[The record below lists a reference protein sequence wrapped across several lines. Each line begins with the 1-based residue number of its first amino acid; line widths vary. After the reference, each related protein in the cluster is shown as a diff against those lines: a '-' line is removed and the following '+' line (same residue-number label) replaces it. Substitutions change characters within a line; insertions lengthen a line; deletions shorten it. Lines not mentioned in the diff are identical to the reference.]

1 VTAAATVIPAQ
12 TRIEG
17 RIETQGDL
25 VIEGRCDGE
34 LAVDGTLT
42 VAAGASCHAAIRA
55 RVALIRGEVIGG
67 VVCSEAIDVGAG
79 ARVVGDLRAPDIAV
93 DGAAR
98 VEGRVDLLAPAPR
111 GSTSRR
117 VPIAVRGPTARIA
130 VVADPSNGG
139 AEPATTGARPIPQP
153 PRPRGKSRV
162 TTRSP

>member
-12 TRIEG
+12 TRIDG

-25 VIEGRCDGE
+25 VLEGRCDGE
-34 LAVDGTLT
+34 LTVDGTLT
-42 VAAGASCHAAIRA
+42 VAPGAVCRAAVRA

-67 VVCSEAIDVGAG
+67 IVCSEAIDVGAG

-93 DGAAR
+93 DGSAH

-111 GSTSRR
+111 GNTSRR
-117 VPIAVRGPTARIA
+117 IALAVRGPAARA
-130 VVADPSNGG
+130 A
-139 AEPATTGARPIPQP
+139 AATPTGVRPIPQP

-162 TTRSP
+162 ITRSP